1 MLFRCSDRIGRSWL
15 LAILLARPRACPES
29 QWGSPPH
36 QDDSPAPRHAM
47 GPGTGRNL
55 MAVMLACCA
64 CCSSAWMCRSLS
76 SLPRLRPSATCL
88 RPSVAR
94 RSALL
99 SVQASSDGSSQGVWR
114 EGSVEPGCVLVASP
128 EEVDH
133 FFRHAVVLLLEHSDG
148 GSKGVVLEMATAFML
163 QEMAPAAFLEHPL
176 GENSLFRGGSSG
188 NDKVIM
194 LHALEDVQTSK
205 PIGRHGVFAGGMQE
219 VKELVSE
226 GRASSDQVKFFFNHC
241 EWLPGQL
248 EREIEQKTWRV
259 GFIPPQLCMRQVSSQ
274 SERIKMV
281 EGPRFDSTKN
291 ELSQSRKLFFEL
303 LLQRILDFRK
313 ENDVE
318 GVLALLDAGAEV
330 YERKGAAKIKS
341 VLQEKWSQKPS
352 VAMELKG
359 VELQGGTSVSVKYT
373 LRADGGAQEAFR
385 SDEEVIFSSSG
396 LIRSIR
402 AHG

>member
-1 MLFRCSDRIGRSWL
+1 
-15 LAILLARPRACPES
+15 
-29 QWGSPPH
+29 
-36 QDDSPAPRHAM
+36 
-47 GPGTGRNL
+47 
-55 MAVMLACCA
+55 
-64 CCSSAWMCRSLS
+64 
-76 SLPRLRPSATCL
+76 
-88 RPSVAR
+88 
-94 RSALL
+94 
-99 SVQASSDGSSQGVWR
+99 
-114 EGSVEPGCVLVASP
+114 VEPGCVLVASP

-281 EGPRFDSTKN
+281 EGPRFDSTKPLWDIIQEDPVFLASSSSSSSSSSPSLPTQVREEESPKEQN